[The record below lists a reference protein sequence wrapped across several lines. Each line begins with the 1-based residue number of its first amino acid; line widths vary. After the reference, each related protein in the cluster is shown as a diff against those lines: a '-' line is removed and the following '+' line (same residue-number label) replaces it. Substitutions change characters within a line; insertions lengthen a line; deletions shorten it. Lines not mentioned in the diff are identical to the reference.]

1 MIIQKRELS
10 LKIGALKSIVP
21 KNSMVAAIQGILLRD
36 GYLIATN
43 HEITIKAK
51 LEGAGG
57 ESFIIPQKAFD
68 LIKNL
73 PEGEMEIFSD
83 KSHGVTIK
91 AGSINN
97 TFQSIDPKLFETGS
111 FPGEGD
117 SHNMALESGKLKLC
131 MKNVLYAVSK
141 TSTSQKMGA
150 LCIGYSGGFLN
161 FVGTDGHVMAWGKLE
176 YDGEEMELLIPRDA
190 AEKILQLDFDGEVRI
205 KWDSNSAVF
214 VTEDYMIKTRL
225 IEGPYM
231 PYSRVFVDMPVHVTV
246 NRKNL
251 MDAANRAAMC
261 IDANDRIPIR
271 FQFDAGSV
279 KVYLEARNA
288 KYSETVPLEGKMEEP
303 VLIAF
308 DPRLFMETLKAFEAE
323 KVNVR
328 LASGRQPMLMDADGG
343 NLQSLVLP
351 VSI

>member
-1 MIIQKRELS
+1 MVIQKRELS
-10 LKIGALKSIVP
+10 QKIEALKSIVP
-21 KNSMVAAIQGILLRD
+21 KNGMVEAIQGILLSD
-36 GYLIATN
+36 GCLIATN

-51 LEGAGG
+51 LEGAEG

-73 PEGEMEIFSD
+73 PEGEMEISYN
-83 KSHGVTIK
+83 KSRGVTIK

-97 TFQSIDPKLFETGS
+97 TFQSMDPKLFEAGS

-117 SHNMALESGKLKLC
+117 SRDMALDSGQLKRC

-141 TSTSQKMGA
+141 TSTGQKMGA

-161 FVGTDGHVMAWGKLE
+161 FVGTDSHVMAWDRLE
-176 YDGEEMELLIPRDA
+176 YEGEEMELLIPRDA

-214 VTEDYMIKTRL
+214 AAEDYMIKTRL

-231 PYSRVFVDMPVHVTV
+231 QYSRVFVDMPVHATV

-261 IDANDRIPIR
+261 IDANARIPIR
-271 FQFDAGSV
+271 FQFDSGSV

-288 KYSETVPLEGKMEEP
+288 KYSEIVPLEGKVEEP

-308 DPRLFMETLKAFEAE
+308 DPRLLMETLKAFDAE

-328 LASGRQPMLMDADGG
+328 LDSGRKPLLMSADGG